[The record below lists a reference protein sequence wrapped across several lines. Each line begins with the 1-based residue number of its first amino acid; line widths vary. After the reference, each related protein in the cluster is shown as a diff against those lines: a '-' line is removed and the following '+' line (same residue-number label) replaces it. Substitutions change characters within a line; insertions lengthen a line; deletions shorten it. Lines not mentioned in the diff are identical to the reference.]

1 MKSLTDHVRV
11 ARRFQRS
18 VRIDTDLADPA
29 ALEGFICPRTSVA
42 ALMTMARHVSGT
54 GQAAFTWTGPY
65 GTGKSSLAVA
75 LAATLNGRIELR
87 RTAAAALG
95 NGTAEAIWNVLPPQ
109 EKGWRILPIVG
120 RRGRPAQAVGK
131 ALENARFVRG
141 SRSTEWSDSEIL
153 DKLAEVAKRTPH
165 TSGGL
170 IVLIDEMGKFLEGA
184 AHDGTDIYFF
194 QELAELAVR
203 SRRRLIVIGILHQ
216 AFEEYGHRL
225 SREMRDE
232 WAKIQ
237 GRFVDLAISATPEEQ
252 LDLISRAIENGR
264 RPSSRPDECATKVAT
279 LTGQPATA
287 GLLEGCWPL
296 HPIVAC
302 LLGPISRRRFGQN
315 QRSIF
320 AFLNS
325 TEPKGFQDFL
335 RTASATDL
343 YTPELLWDYL
353 RFNLEPSIMASPD
366 GHRWALA
373 VEVVERLEATDADSL
388 HLQLLKTIG
397 LVNLFKERSGLA
409 PGFELLNVALPKH
422 SSKEIGRALNDLL
435 QLSLIIYRR
444 HANAYS
450 IFEGSDFDIE
460 QAVEEVYEL
469 IGTLD
474 HAQLTALADFQPII
488 AKRHYHE
495 TGTLRWYDI
504 TVVPLGELSETAASY
519 VPTDGSTGGF
529 LLALPIEGDS
539 PQQAEW
545 MACEAAESNDRYDL
559 VIGVADRSAWVVSTL
574 AKELLA
580 LEHVRDQTPE
590 LQGDRV
596 ARMEVSSRI
605 IELQG
610 RIEAELGQVFNGA
623 RWHRQ
628 GHPVVQLDHAQLN
641 SLASDLAS
649 ERFCLTP
656 YLHNELLN
664 RTKPSSNAVAARNAL
679 LHRMVLNEGQERL
692 GIVGFPAEGSLFTSL
707 IEGPGLYANG
717 DDGWRFVRPLA
728 QSKGSLAPM
737 WHAARELVRSNSH
750 RSVSAAEIYGVWRE
764 PPFGIKNGLLPV
776 LAAAFMLSNRQDLA
790 YYREGIFQARITD
803 LDMDFL
809 TRDPN
814 DVQVRWMDLSSA
826 SRQLL
831 SDLADVVREIDT
843 GNRLADLQPIDV
855 ARGLVAIHDE
865 LPAWTGRTRQLS
877 ANARLVRQLLKHAK
891 DPNKLLFDDLPQV
904 LSDPVKSG
912 REVDLQLVA
921 ARMREGLHELRD
933 SYPTMLRRLR
943 DMLLAELQV
952 PNASSRSLDELRAR
966 ARNIQELGAD
976 HRQEAFTVRIARF
989 QGTDA
994 DIESLASLALNK
1006 PSNAWTDHDVDHA
1019 AVVLASMAQEFV
1031 RSEAFAHVKGR
1042 ADKRHAMAVVVGM
1055 DGLSNIAHNEFDVT
1069 DADRPLIE
1077 ALSAQIEEVLDCNG
1091 DSRDN
1096 IILAALAKVSVRH
1109 MGHE

>member
-1 MKSLTDHVRV
+1 MTSLTDQVRV

-29 ALEGFICPRTSVA
+29 ALEGFICPQTSVV
-42 ALMTMARHVSGT
+42 ALATMVQHVSGT

-75 LAATLNGRIELR
+75 LAATLNGRSELR
-87 RTAAAALG
+87 QAASTALG
-95 NGTAEAIWNVLPPQ
+95 NGTAEAIWNALPPQ
-109 EKGWRILPIVG
+109 EKGWRILPVVG
-120 RRGRPAQAVGK
+120 KRGRPAQAVGE
-131 ALENARFVRG
+131 ALENARFVEG
-141 SRSTEWSDSEIL
+141 SHSTEWSDDEIL
-153 DKLAEVAKRTPH
+153 DKLSEVAKCTPR

-170 IVLIDEMGKFLEGA
+170 VVLIDEMGKFLEGA

-216 AFEEYGHRL
+216 AFNEYAHRL
-225 SREMRDE
+225 SREMRNE

-237 GRFVDLAISATPEEQ
+237 GRFVDLAISATLEEQ
-252 LDLISRAIENGR
+252 LELVSRAIENDHY
-264 RPSSRPDECATKVAT
+264 PSMPSECAARVAA
-279 LTGQPATA
+279 LTRQPATA
-287 GLLEGCWPL
+287 DLLEGCRPL

-373 VEVVERLEATDADSL
+373 VEAVEHLEATGAGSL
-388 HLQLLKTIG
+388 HLRLLKTIG

-409 PGFELLNVALPKH
+409 PSLELLKVALLEH
-422 SSKEIGRALNDLL
+422 SPQEIGRALNDLL

-444 HANAYS
+444 YANAYS

-460 QAVEEVYEL
+460 QAVEEAYES
-469 IGTLD
+469 IGTLN
-474 HAQLTALADFQPII
+474 HTQLTDLAGFQPII

-504 TVVPLGELSETAASY
+504 IVVPLDELLETAASY
-519 VPTDGSTGGF
+519 VPKDGSAGAF
-529 LLALPIEGDS
+529 FLALPIEGDS
-539 PQQAEW
+539 PQRAEQ
-545 MACEAAESNDRYDL
+545 MARKAAVNHDRYDL
-559 VIGVADRSAWVVSTL
+559 VIGVADRPAWTISTL
-574 AKELLA
+574 ARDLLA
-580 LEHVRDQTPE
+580 LEHVRDHTSE

-596 ARMEVSSRI
+596 ARMEVTGRVM
-605 IELQG
+605 ELQG
-610 RIEAELGQVFNGA
+610 RIEAELNQVLSGA

-628 GHPVVQLDHAQLN
+628 GYPVVQLDHAQLN

-649 ERFCLTP
+649 ERFRLAP
-656 YLHNELLN
+656 HLHNELLN
-664 RTKPSSNAVAARNAL
+664 RTKPSSNAVAARNVL

-692 GIVGFPAEGSLFTSL
+692 GIDGFPAEGSLFTSL
-707 IEGPGLYANG
+707 VEEPGLYAGSSN
-717 DDGWRFVRPLA
+717 GWRFVRPPA

-750 RSVSAAEIYGVWRE
+750 RSVSMAEIYDVWRE

-776 LAAAFMLSNRQDLA
+776 LAASFMLSNRQDLA
-790 YYREGIFQARITD
+790 FYREGIFQARITD

-809 TRDPN
+809 SRDPH
-814 DVQVRWMDLSSA
+814 DVQVRWMDLSGA

-831 SDLADVVREIDT
+831 SDLADVVREVDA

-865 LPAWTGRTRQLS
+865 LPTWTGRTRQLS

-904 LSDPVKSG
+904 LSDPVEPG

-933 SYPTMLRRLR
+933 SYPTMLRRLK

-952 PNASSRSLDELRAR
+952 PNTSHRSLDELRAR

-976 HRQEAFTVRIARF
+976 HRQEAFVVRIARF

-1006 PSNAWTDHDVDHA
+1006 PPNAWTDHDVDHA
-1019 AVVLASMAQEFV
+1019 SVVLASMAQEFV
-1031 RSEAFAHVKGR
+1031 RNEAFAHVKGR

-1055 DGLSNIAHNEFDVT
+1055 DGHSNIAHNEFDVT

-1077 ALSAQIEEVLDCNG
+1077 ALSAQIEEVLDCND
-1091 DSRDN
+1091 DSRNN
-1096 IILAALAKVSVRH
+1096 IILAALAKVSARH
-1109 MGHE
+1109 MSHE

>member
-1 MKSLTDHVRV
+1 MG
-11 ARRFQRS
+11 
-18 VRIDTDLADPA
+18 
-29 ALEGFICPRTSVA
+29 E
-42 ALMTMARHVSGT
+42 
-54 GQAAFTWTGPY
+54 
-65 GTGKSSLAVA
+65 
-75 LAATLNGRIELR
+75 
-87 RTAAAALG
+87 
-95 NGTAEAIWNVLPPQ
+95 
-109 EKGWRILPIVG
+109 
-120 RRGRPAQAVGK
+120 

-141 SRSTEWSDSEIL
+141 SRSTEWSDGEIL
-153 DKLAEVAKRTPH
+153 NKLSEVAKRTPH

-170 IVLIDEMGKFLEGA
+170 VVLIDEMGKFLEGA
-184 AHDGTDIYFF
+184 AHDGTDIFFF

-203 SRRRLIVIGILHQ
+203 SSGRLIVIGILHQ

-237 GRFVDLAISATPEEQ
+237 GRFVDLAISSTPEEQ
-252 LDLISRAIENGR
+252 LDLVSRAIENDHHPNV
-264 RPSSRPDECATKVAT
+264 PSKCATKVAA
-279 LTGQPATA
+279 LMRLSVTA
-287 GLLEGCWPL
+287 DLLEACWPL

-325 TEPKGFQDFL
+325 AEPEGFQDFL
-335 RTASATDL
+335 RTASDTDL
-343 YTPELLWDYL
+343 YTPELLWNYL

-373 VEVVERLEATDADSL
+373 VEAIERLEATGAGSL
-388 HLQLLKTIG
+388 HLRLLKTIG
-397 LVNLFKERSGLA
+397 LVNLFKERTGLA
-409 PGFELLNVALPKH
+409 PSFELLNVALPEH
-422 SSKEIGRALNDLL
+422 SSKEIGRGLNDLL

-444 HANAYS
+444 YANAYS

-460 QAVEEVYEL
+460 QAVEEAYES
-469 IGTLD
+469 IATLD
-474 HAQLTALADFQPII
+474 HARLTTLADFQPII

-504 TVVPLGELSETAASY
+504 TIVPLGELLETVASY
-519 VPTDGSTGGF
+519 VPKDGSAGAF
-529 LLALPIEGDS
+529 FLALPIEGES

-545 MACEAAESNDRYDL
+545 MAYEAAESNDRYDL
-559 VIGVADRSAWVVSTL
+559 VIGVADRSAWGVSTL

-580 LEHVRDQTPE
+580 LEHVRDQTPA

-596 ARMEVSSRI
+596 ARIEVDSRI

-610 RIEAELGQVFNGA
+610 RIEAELSQVFSGA

-628 GHPVVQLDHAQLN
+628 GYPVVQLDHAQLN

-649 ERFCLTP
+649 ERFYLAP

-664 RTKPSSNAVAARNAL
+664 RTKPSSNAVAARNVL

-692 GIVGFPAEGSLFTSL
+692 GIDGFPAEGSLFTSL
-707 IEGPGLYANG
+707 IEGTGLYASS
-717 DDGWRFVRPLA
+717 DDGWRFVRPPA

-737 WHAARELVRSNSH
+737 WHATREFVRSHSD
-750 RSVSAAEIYGVWRE
+750 RSVAMAEIYGVWRE

-776 LAAAFMLSNRQDLA
+776 LAASFMLSNRQDLA
-790 YYREGIFQARITD
+790 FYREGMFQARITD

-814 DVQVRWMDLSSA
+814 DVQVRWMDLSGA

-843 GNRLADLQPIDV
+843 GNRLVDLQPIDV

-904 LSDPVKSG
+904 LSDPVEPG
-912 REVDLQLVA
+912 READLQLVA

-933 SYPTMLRRLR
+933 SYPTMLRRLK
-943 DMLLAELQV
+943 DTLLAELQV
-952 PNASSRSLDELRAR
+952 PNTSRRSLDELCAR
-966 ARNIQELGAD
+966 AKNIQELGAD
-976 HRQEAFTVRIARF
+976 LRQEAFVVRIARF
-989 QGTDA
+989 QGTEA

-1006 PSNAWTDHDVDHA
+1006 PPNAWTDHDVDHA
-1019 AVVLASMAQEFV
+1019 SVVLASMAQEFV
-1031 RSEAFAHVKGR
+1031 RNEAFAHVKGR

-1055 DGLSNIAHNEFDVT
+1055 DGRSNIAHNEFDVT

-1077 ALSAQIEEVLDCNG
+1077 ALSAQIEGVLDCN
-1091 DSRDN
+1091 DDNRNN
-1096 IILAALAKVSVRH
+1096 IILAALAKVSARH
-1109 MGHE
+1109 MGRE